1 MDGYYKDTVLTNE
14 IIKDGWLYTGD
25 EGEIDSEGFLK
36 ITGRV
41 KDIFKTSKGKYVA
54 PSPIEMALSS
64 NKNIEQV
71 CIVGTGI
78 PNPIA
83 LVTLSEIG
91 LNKSKSDLSQSFEN
105 TLNIVNDKIESHET
119 INKIVILNKEWT
131 VENGFLTPT
140 MKIKRKSIEKLYKN
154 NYIEWYESETIIVFT
169 DLN

>member
-1 MDGYYKDTVLTNE
+1 MYSSYAMTENTCYSHVTLSDKIKIGYVGKALPLCHVKLSDNNEILIKHDALMDGYYKDTVLTNE

-78 PNPIA
+78 PNPI
-83 LVTLSEIG
+83 T
-91 LNKSKSDLSQSFEN
+91 K
-105 TLNIVNDKIESHET
+105 
-119 INKIVILNKEWT
+119 
-131 VENGFLTPT
+131 
-140 MKIKRKSIEKLYKN
+140 
-154 NYIEWYESETIIVFT
+154 
-169 DLN
+169 